1 MKDVRDIESLKS
13 SLANVTNADELS
25 SWVNN
30 FDVQIGKAGNTLKVL
45 SMRLRG
51 ASTEIENMGEST
63 DGMAESTS
71 KLREKVLALT
81 NVNGTGGFDIMAD
94 SENFKSTY
102 EIMQGISDVWED
114 ISDVNQAALIELIAG
129 KQRGN
134 TVSALLTNMAQANN
148 ILSDSLNS
156 SGSAMKEYNA
166 YLDSLPGK
174 IQGIKTEFSALSEAL
189 IDDNSL
195 KGLLDVATSF
205 LKHLTDIIDNLGLI
219 KTLGL
224 SVATVL
230 SFKNVGEL
238 QNTPSYVLLQL
249 CA

>member
-1 MKDVRDIESLKS
+1 
-13 SLANVTNADELS
+13 
-25 SWVNN
+25 
-30 FDVQIGKAGNTLKVL
+30 
-45 SMRLRG
+45 
-51 ASTEIENMGEST
+51 
-63 DGMAESTS
+63 
-71 KLREKVLALT
+71 
-81 NVNGTGGFDIMAD
+81 
-94 SENFKSTY
+94 
-102 EIMQGISDVWED
+102 
-114 ISDVNQAALIELIAG
+114 
-129 KQRGN
+129 
-134 TVSALLTNMAQANN
+134 MAQANN

-156 SGSAMKEYNA
+156 SGSAMKEYNV

-238 QNTPSYVLLQL
+238 QNKNTPVSIQPQIICIENVTRLKTRLSNCWDDYAKAL
-249 CA
+249 